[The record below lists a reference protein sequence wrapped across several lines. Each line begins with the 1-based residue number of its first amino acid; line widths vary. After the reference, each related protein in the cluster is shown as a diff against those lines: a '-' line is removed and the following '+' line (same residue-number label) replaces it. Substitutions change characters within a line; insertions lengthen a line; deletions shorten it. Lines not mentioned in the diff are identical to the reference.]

1 MMSNRFHELVAE
13 RTLALLDEKK
23 ARLYPERT
31 SFYVW
36 PREDR
41 TVIIFDTNLVDIG
54 KVNADFAH
62 RLSTR
67 LQGRL
72 VVRTN
77 SRGLFLQVGY
87 EIPPALVEMTSMPLD
102 LSKQPTP
109 YHIPIGATAAGRDLW
124 VSILEGD
131 SFLVAGS
138 RSMGKTGCLHSMI
151 QALLHG
157 EQVEVYGYDGK
168 DGVEF
173 ARYIGQPMFHYATRL
188 KRTLDDLKAIANER
202 RKALLASGQ
211 PNILKYNE
219 AHADEPLLPIMV
231 IVDEAALTSDDEKA
245 GLVEIVERERATG
258 FYPILATNRPEQS
271 ALLVKSNL
279 VTRIC
284 FPVPSYHAS
293 QMVLGQNGAESLPK
307 VQGRGLIVFKARVM
321 EFQTFRVTYPPTS
334 EDTVRMVLSQH
345 EHEEA
350 SEPTPEPTVL
360 DEIAEMAEAIREKW
374 SPEMSARQVAM
385 KLLGFPQNG
394 GAYGTKAAKVIEYL
408 TATTKPA
415 TTEKQSDFGGF
426 TPEMA

>member
-1 MMSNRFHELVAE
+1 MNNMTFPNYVAA
-13 RTLALLDEKK
+13 RTLALLDQKK
-23 ARLYPERT
+23 ARLDPMQT

-36 PREDR
+36 QRPDR
-41 TVIIFDTNLVDIG
+41 IVVVFDPTTIDIG

-62 RLSTR
+62 RLSTQ
-67 LQGRL
+67 LQGRR

-87 EIPPALVEMTSMPLD
+87 EIPPALVELTSMPLD

-151 QALLHG
+151 QALQHG
-157 EQVEVYGYDGK
+157 GQVEVYAFDGK

-173 ARYIGQPMFHYATRL
+173 ARYIGQPKFHYVTSL
-188 KRTLDDLKAIANER
+188 KQTLDELKAIANER

-219 AHADEPLLPIMV
+219 THPDEPLLPIV
-231 IVDEAALTSDDEKA
+231 LIVDEAALTSDDEKA

-284 FPVPSYHAS
+284 FPVPSFHAS

-334 EDTVRMVLSQH
+334 EDTVRMVLSYH
-345 EHEEA
+345 EQAIEQV
-350 SEPTPEPTVL
+350 PTVA
-360 DEIAEMAEAIREKW
+360 DEITQLAESIREKW
-374 SPEMSARQVAM
+374 DPTMSKRAVGRMIGQTYAGAWARKIDQI
-385 KLLGFPQNG
+385 LDYL
-394 GAYGTKAAKVIEYL
+394 AATTA
-408 TATTKPA
+408 TATTAFDQNSPQK
-415 TTEKQSDFGGF
+415 GF
-426 TPEMA
+426 FEAVAE